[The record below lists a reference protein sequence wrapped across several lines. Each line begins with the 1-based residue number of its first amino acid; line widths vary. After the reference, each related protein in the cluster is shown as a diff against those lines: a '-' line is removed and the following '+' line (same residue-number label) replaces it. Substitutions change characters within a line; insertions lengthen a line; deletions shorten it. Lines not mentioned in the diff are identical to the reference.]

1 LRQVYANWS
10 AASDGGTDAKQ
21 ACARALPL
29 FEEWAGT
36 NAPSVEALTRA
47 QGHEF
52 KGWLLAKARAGHYS
66 SKTIHG
72 FMTSVCSLLRFAHQE
87 LEWTPRHTWRGITI
101 DYETENP
108 RARWSAHHFETMA
121 TFPLFQRMEL
131 PKAWRAGAEAA
142 YWMPLLAL
150 YTGATHRWLRCC
162 YPAISVPDPIRPAIG
177 KVAHAGR

>member
-1 LRQVYANWS
+1 
-10 AASDGGTDAKQ
+10 
-21 ACARALPL
+21 
-29 FEEWAGT
+29 
-36 NAPSVEALTRA
+36 
-47 QGHEF
+47 
-52 KGWLLAKARAGHYS
+52 
-66 SKTIHG
+66 
-72 FMTSVCSLLRFAHQE
+72 MTSVCSLLRFAHQE